1 MTRLRFKI
9 RGEITT
15 CLVVFPIESF
25 SHGVRL
31 FYKVRVN
38 QQTEDEQFMAAYGK
52 YTTTVIGSYSVPRWY
67 ETLEKQ
73 VEAGNLAKGD
83 MEDAQYRA
91 TQAAILDQETAGI
104 DIITGGEMHRR
115 TNNRHAPPNA
125 MLNFFWEKI
134 PGFSRET
141 RPKPITVK
149 DPSVFHPAAICTGP
163 IDYGDLGLVDEFQM
177 VSEFAKKEVKITMTG
192 PHMLAKVAWDEH
204 YGDMGKMMQDLAKV
218 MNRNFKE
225 LEKAGC
231 KYIQI
236 DEPLFAISDAPE
248 VEEAVEAINLSTEG
262 LKNVSVQ
269 VHICQGNYAVGP
281 EYDGQIGHRYFDTGR
296 YPAELICKINCDA
309 LLIEH
314 DQTPKYEGLLGN
326 KYLAVGAVDVQDFNV
341 ESAET
346 IGERITKYSWLS
358 PEQTLITSSCGMNHL
373 PRHIAFG
380 KLKAMAA
387 AKKLLGA

>member
-1 MTRLRFKI
+1 M
-9 RGEITT
+9 G
-15 CLVVFPIESF
+15 
-25 SHGVRL
+25 
-31 FYKVRVN
+31 
-38 QQTEDEQFMAAYGK
+38 AYGK

-73 VEAGNLAKGD
+73 VEAGTLSKQD
-83 MEDAQYRA
+83 MADAQYRA

-134 PGFSRET
+134 PGFSKET
-141 RPKPITVK
+141 RPKPITTK
-149 DPSVFHPAAICTGP
+149 DPNVFHPAAICTGP

-177 VSEFAKKEVKITMTG
+177 VSKFAKKEVKITMTG

-204 YGDMGKMMQDLAKV
+204 YGDMGKMMQALAKV
-218 MNRNFKE
+218 MNRNFRD
-225 LEKAGC
+225 LQKAGC
-231 KYIQI
+231 KYIQL
-236 DEPLFAISDAPE
+236 DEPLFAISDDLE
-248 VEEAVEAINLSTEG
+248 VKAAVEAINLATEG
-262 LKNVSVQ
+262 LKKVSVQ
-269 VHICQGNYAVGP
+269 VHICQGNYAVGA

-296 YPAELICKINCDA
+296 YPAELICRINCDA

-346 IGERITKYSWLS
+346 IGERIKKYSWLS
-358 PEQTLITSSCGMNHL
+358 PGQTLITSSCGMNHL

-387 AKKLLGA
+387 AKKLLGG

>member
-1 MTRLRFKI
+1 MT
-9 RGEITT
+9 
-15 CLVVFPIESF
+15 
-25 SHGVRL
+25 
-31 FYKVRVN
+31 
-38 QQTEDEQFMAAYGK
+38 AYGK

-73 VEAGNLAKGD
+73 VEAGSLSKGD

-134 PGFSRET
+134 PGFSKEI
-141 RPKPITVK
+141 RPRPITTK
-149 DPSVFHPAAICTGP
+149 DPNVFHPAAICTGP
-163 IDYGDLGLVDEFQM
+163 IDYGDLGLVEEFRM
-177 VSEFAKKEVKITMTG
+177 VSKFARKEVKITMTG
-192 PHMLAKVAWDEH
+192 PHMLSKVAWDEH
-204 YGDMGKMMQDLAKV
+204 YGDIGKMMQDLAKV
-218 MNRNFKE
+218 MNRNFKD

-236 DEPLFAISDAPE
+236 DEPLFAISDDPE
-248 VEEAVEAINLSTEG
+248 VKAAVEAINLSTEG
-262 LKNVSVQ
+262 LKKVSVQ
-269 VHICQGNYAVGP
+269 VHICQGNYAVGAD
-281 EYDGQIGHRYFDTGR
+281 YDGQIGHRYFDTGR
-296 YPAELICKINCDA
+296 YPAELICMINCDA

-346 IGERITKYSWLS
+346 IGERITKYRWLS
-358 PEQTLITSSCGMNHL
+358 PDQTLITSSCGMNHL

-387 AKKLLGA
+387 AKELLLA